1 MELQLFPPE
10 DTTIKCKLPDGSII
24 EVDAMDLDD
33 MIMDVY
39 ATYPQPEIPRKE
51 YLHLMRDKFAER
63 YGYRMSLRSID
74 ILLDAKT
81 DILNRI
87 KKNSYP
93 QSDPVNSTE
102 SNQEVQES

>member
-10 DTTIKCKLPDGSII
+10 DTTILCKVPDGEAIS
-24 EVDAMDLDD
+24 VDAMELDD

-39 ATYPQPEIPRKE
+39 AEYPKPEIPRKE
-51 YLHLMRDKFAER
+51 YLILMRNKFAER
-63 YGYRMSLRSID
+63 YGYRMSLRSMD
-74 ILLDAKT
+74 ILLDVKT
-81 DILNRI
+81 EMLNRI

-102 SNQEVQES
+102 SNQETPES

>member
-10 DTTIKCKLPDGSII
+10 DTTIKCKLPDGSAI

-39 ATYPQPEIPRKE
+39 AVYPQPEIPRKE

-63 YGYRMSLRSID
+63 YGYRMALRSID

-93 QSDPVNSTE
+93 QLDPVSSTE